1 MSNSSEIDFNLIV
14 NDILKNDKFINL
26 KYERHHGISRMD
38 HSLHVARITFLACKK
53 MHVEKIE
60 EVTRAALLHDFFVSS
75 EINKRA
81 FIAHPELALKNACT
95 EFALNDMQKNII
107 ESHMFPVSVKMPK
120 CKESFLVSLID
131 KIVSVY
137 EMMKYKIPIELGAI
151 LLFVINFLAIQRYL

>member
-95 EFALNDMQKNII
+95 EFALNDMQKI
-107 ESHMFPVSVKMPK
+107 
-120 CKESFLVSLID
+120 SLNRIC
-131 KIVSVY
+131 
-137 EMMKYKIPIELGAI
+137 
-151 LLFVINFLAIQRYL
+151 FRFR